1 MDEREV
7 DYLVALGQVNAMHQN
22 LLTLLLEYFG
32 DAEKAWREY
41 HRWHKALP
49 LSGDKIEDIVMNRK
63 RVDPETFSAYRKK
76 LGVKVTTVKDDDFP
90 AGLRTVEEPP
100 YYLFYYGALPDPDCL
115 AIAVVG
121 SRKCSDYG
129 KAATQKVVTDL
140 VQKADVAIIS
150 GMAEGIDAVAHW
162 AAIKAGGYTAAVLG
176 NGIDVIYPSFH
187 GRLYQTLQ
195 EEGCLISEYPLG
207 YGSLPQNFPRRN
219 RLISGLSSG
228 VFVTEARIKSGAYHT
243 VKHGLEQGKEIYAL
257 PHSIFSGGSYLPH
270 YLIETGQAKFAA
282 CAEDILED
290 FIDVDLVERMQRAE
304 KDDGFS
310 LAASKGERDVIY
322 ELKKGGRSFD
332 DLLQSSM
339 LSPAELSSFLTRLEI
354 EGAVYETAEKTYI
367 LKNN

>member
-1 MDEREV
+1 M
-7 DYLVALGQVNAMHQN
+7 VALGQVSGLRQN
-22 LLTLLLEYFG
+22 LLTLLMDYFG

-41 HRWHKALP
+41 RRWHKALP
-49 LSGDKIEDIVMNRK
+49 LTAEKCDDMVSSRRGLE
-63 RVDPETFSAYRKK
+63 PETFARYREKI
-76 LGVKVTTVKDDDFP
+76 GVKVVTVKDAYFP
-90 AGLRTVEEPP
+90 AGLRTVEDAP
-100 YYLFYYGALPDPDCL
+100 YYLFYYGTLPDPDRL

-140 VQKADVAIIS
+140 VQKAGVAIIS
-150 GMAEGIDAVAHW
+150 GMAEGIDAAAHG
-162 AAIKAGGYTAAVLG
+162 AALQANGYTAAVLG
-176 NGIDVIYPSFH
+176 NGIDVIYPPFH
-187 GRLYQTLQ
+187 GKLYRALK
-195 EEGCLISEYPLG
+195 EKGAVISEFPLG
-207 YGSLPQNFPRRN
+207 YGSFPQNFPQRN

-290 FIDVDLVERMQRAE
+290 FIDVGLVERMQRGE
-304 KDDGFS
+304 IQDS
-310 LAASKGERDVIY
+310 SCLAASPGEREVIAALKKGERC
-322 ELKKGGRSFD
+322 FD
-332 DLLQSSM
+332 ELLQAAP
-339 LSPAELSSFLTRLEI
+339 LTAAELSSFLTRLEL
-354 EGAVYETAEKTYI
+354 EGAIYETPEKTYI